1 MYKKNLPL
9 TFFLLIFYG
18 LMIVLPL
25 VVLCSNIEPGTS
37 TELLKSVQFSSALK
51 NSIIVSSISTF
62 ISLSIAYILAFT
74 INRTNIRHKNF
85 LVVLFTLPML
95 IPSISHGIGF
105 INLFGTNG
113 IICDLDIF
121 GLKGIVMGSVMYS
134 FSTAFLMFNDAY
146 KYIDNGL
153 YENAK
158 VLGLNKWQTFLK
170 ITLPAMSK
178 SFLPALF
185 AVFTLVFTDYGVP
198 LTVGGNYITLPVYL
212 YKQVIGLLDFSKG
225 TIIGLFLLIPA
236 FISFVLDVFRKDH
249 SLNDNIVKKYQIEEN
264 KTRDIIFMILSYSIV
279 LLMCVI
285 LGSFVYMSFMKKFPS
300 DMSFSFDHFL
310 YLLKNEI
317 FKYLGN
323 TLIIAFFTAVLGTS
337 IAYLAAF
344 ISSRSENR
352 FTKVINILATL
363 SMSVPG
369 IVLGLSYVL
378 TFRKTPIYNTFAII
392 ILCNIVHFSSSP
404 YMMAHNALNK
414 VNKTYEDM
422 GITYSITP
430 IGILFK
436 VLIPVTINTILEM
449 FSYMFVNS
457 MMTISAV
464 AFLYTSSTMPIQL
477 LINRYENSL
486 MLEETAI
493 ISLIILVINLLI
505 KLFVYIFQKR
515 AIRKEETY
523 ELID

>member
-264 KTRDIIFMILSYSIV
+264 KTRDIIFMIL
-279 LLMCVI
+279 
-285 LGSFVYMSFMKKFPS
+285 
-300 DMSFSFDHFL
+300 
-310 YLLKNEI
+310 
-317 FKYLGN
+317 
-323 TLIIAFFTAVLGTS
+323 
-337 IAYLAAF
+337 
-344 ISSRSENR
+344 
-352 FTKVINILATL
+352 
-363 SMSVPG
+363 
-369 IVLGLSYVL
+369 
-378 TFRKTPIYNTFAII
+378 
-392 ILCNIVHFSSSP
+392 
-404 YMMAHNALNK
+404 
-414 VNKTYEDM
+414 
-422 GITYSITP
+422 
-430 IGILFK
+430 
-436 VLIPVTINTILEM
+436 
-449 FSYMFVNS
+449 
-457 MMTISAV
+457 
-464 AFLYTSSTMPIQL
+464 
-477 LINRYENSL
+477 
-486 MLEETAI
+486 
-493 ISLIILVINLLI
+493 
-505 KLFVYIFQKR
+505 
-515 AIRKEETY
+515 
-523 ELID
+523 